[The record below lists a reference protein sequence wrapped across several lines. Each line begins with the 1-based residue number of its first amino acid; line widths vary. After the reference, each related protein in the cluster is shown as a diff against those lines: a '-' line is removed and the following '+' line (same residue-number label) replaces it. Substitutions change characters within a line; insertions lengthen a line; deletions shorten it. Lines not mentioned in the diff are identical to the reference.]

1 MPDHFPL
8 IEVSG
13 SPYEMGYQHGAQAA
27 DLVKKYL
34 TWIEKLTEMSRDILC
49 RNAMVFLPLIKAL
62 SSDLVEEIEGL
73 ADGAD
78 TLDLTAMDIDK
89 VLGSGRLTVALK
101 IIVAEASAKAIE
113 KIEAAGGSLEME
125 AGGEE

>member
-34 TWIEKLTEMSRDILC
+34 T
-49 RNAMVFLPLIKAL
+49 FF
-62 SSDLVEEIEGL
+62 
-73 ADGAD
+73 
-78 TLDLTAMDIDK
+78 
-89 VLGSGRLTVALK
+89 
-101 IIVAEASAKAIE
+101 
-113 KIEAAGGSLEME
+113 
-125 AGGEE
+125 